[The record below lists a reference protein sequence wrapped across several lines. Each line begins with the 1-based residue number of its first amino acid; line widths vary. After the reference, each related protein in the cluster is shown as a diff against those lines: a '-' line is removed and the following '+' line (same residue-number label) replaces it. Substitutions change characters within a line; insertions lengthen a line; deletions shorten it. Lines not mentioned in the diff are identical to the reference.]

1 MSFAKNVGK
10 NVDKIIIKNL
20 SGKYSQKLLDHAKLS
35 ATDTFK
41 TSSKK
46 SFKKQQKQPVILLVI
61 RLPIELQK
69 FQKNHN
75 KLTQRKLQMRLIKKK
90 SKEYLYIYIY
100 IYIYILCIYIFIYIY
115 ILYIYIYYAHIYLYI
130 YYIYIYIYIYII
142 YICI

>member
-46 SFKKQQKQPVILLVI
+46 SFKKQQKQPGILLVI

-100 IYIYILCIYIFIYIY
+100 IYIM
-115 ILYIYIYYAHIYLYI
+115 H
-130 YYIYIYIYIYII
+130 IYIYIYIYII
-142 YICI
+142 YIYILCTYIFIYILYIYLYIYIYYIYMYIV

>member
-100 IYIYILCIYIFIYIY
+100 RYYAYIYLYIYII
-115 ILYIYIYYAHIYLYI
+115 YIYIYYAHIYLYI
-130 YYIYIYIYIYII
+130 YYIYIYIYIYIL

>member
-75 KLTQRKLQMRLIKKK
+75 KLTQRKLQMRLIKKI
-90 SKEYLYIYIY
+90 YIYIY

-115 ILYIYIYYAHIYLYI
+115 IIYIYILCTYIFIYILYIYLYI
-130 YYIYIYIYIYII
+130 YIL

>member
-46 SFKKQQKQPVILLVI
+46 SFKKQQKQPVCLLVI
-61 RLPIELQK
+61 YILC
-69 FQKNHN
+69 
-75 KLTQRKLQMRLIKKK
+75 
-90 SKEYLYIYIY
+90 IYIY
-100 IYIYILCIYIFIYIY
+100 IYIYILYIY
-115 ILYIYIYYAHIYLYI
+115 VFT
-130 YYIYIYIYIYII
+130 YIYII
-142 YICI
+142 YVYLYIYSVIMEYQEINK

>member
-46 SFKKQQKQPVILLVI
+46 SFKKQQKQPVCLLV
-61 RLPIELQK
+61 
-69 FQKNHN
+69 
-75 KLTQRKLQMRLIKKK
+75 
-90 SKEYLYIYIY
+90 
-100 IYIYILCIYIFIYIY
+100 IYILC
-115 ILYIYIYYAHIYLYI
+115 
-130 YYIYIYIYIYII
+130 IYIYIYIYII
-142 YICI
+142 YICIYIYIYIIYVYLYIYSVIMEYQEINK

>member
-46 SFKKQQKQPVILLVI
+46 SFKKQQKQPVCLLV
-61 RLPIELQK
+61 
-69 FQKNHN
+69 
-75 KLTQRKLQMRLIKKK
+75 
-90 SKEYLYIYIY
+90 
-100 IYIYILCIYIFIYIY
+100 IYILCI
-115 ILYIYIYYAHIYLYI
+115 
-130 YYIYIYIYIYII
+130 YIYIYIYIYII
-142 YICI
+142 YMYLYIYIYIIYVYLYIYIYSVIMEYQEINK